1 MICSAPIAR
10 TILQIGGR
18 KMNEQLALCLAGG
31 FVVGWFF
38 VAFIWVSILVRQ
50 SIENRYTASQSK
62 SLNEDGA

>member
-1 MICSAPIAR
+1 
-10 TILQIGGR
+10 
-18 KMNEQLALCLAGG
+18 MNEQLALCLAGG